1 MPITTTMLIAK
12 NEEYI
17 EFLEDKLTNN
27 TLTDKQIELVLKI
40 QKLMLEQLD
49 K

>member
-1 MPITTTMLIAK
+1 MPITTTMLITK

-17 EFLEDKLTNN
+17 KFLEDKLTNN
-27 TLTDKQIELVLKI
+27 TLTDKQIELMLEI